1 MASLRR
7 AIRKVL
13 DARIDLGQTER
24 PFESSIIGWSSAVPI
39 YYNPFGNFGTQAQN
53 NQAFDE
59 YAHLRGGFG
68 TQPHGDGVV
77 VSGGPGTGQP
87 KQCRFDPFTAPAEVG
102 LKHYHQ
108 QMQAMKSTSW
118 PASSTM
124 AAENHFGIHPNSNNP
139 QGPASSSNHNFP
151 NQGVQGIQGLGNGT
165 SPDFRNH
172 NISMGNMRGFE
183 YHNSSDDVWPSS
195 IGLPGGGNPVVEALH
210 NIGQIQVGGIVTGGG
225 TGA

>member
-68 TQPHGDGVV
+68 AQPKDDGVTI
-77 VSGGPGTGQP
+77 SGGPGTGLP
-87 KQCRFDPFTAPAEVG
+87 KRCFFDAANAPAIVG
-102 LKHYHQ
+102 LKHYHH
-108 QMQAMKSTSW
+108 QMQAMKSLDQ
-118 PASSTM
+118 P
-124 AAENHFGIHPNSNNP
+124 HL
-139 QGPASSSNHNFP
+139 
-151 NQGVQGIQGLGNGT
+151 VK
-165 SPDFRNH
+165 
-172 NISMGNMRGFE
+172 
-183 YHNSSDDVWPSS
+183 
-195 IGLPGGGNPVVEALH
+195 
-210 NIGQIQVGGIVTGGG
+210 
-225 TGA
+225 